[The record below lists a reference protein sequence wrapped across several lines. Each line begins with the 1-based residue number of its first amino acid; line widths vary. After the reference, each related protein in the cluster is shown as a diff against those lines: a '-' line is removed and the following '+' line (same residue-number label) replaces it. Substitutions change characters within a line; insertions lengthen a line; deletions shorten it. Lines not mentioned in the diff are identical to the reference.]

1 MNTNNNS
8 MSQMKPW
15 KWVFLLF
22 LIVAS
27 AIILSENKQKY
38 RQVHNT
44 IFSTVYNITY
54 NSNKDLTQGIH
65 STMLSV
71 DSTLSMFNK
80 SSLLWNINNGLDN
93 STNQM
98 FLTIFNMSKAVWD
111 ATGGAFDPTV
121 APLVN
126 AWGFGY
132 KSGDMPTDNQI
143 DSIMQFVG
151 FDRIELDPY
160 NNVVKSD
167 PRIML
172 DFSAI
177 AKGYAVDAVA
187 EYLKENGVTDY
198 MVEIGGEIAVHGVN
212 RQGNK
217 WRIGVSIPQPD
228 SDGLQE
234 ILSVTDIAMATSGNY
249 RNYFEKDGVLYG
261 HTINPATGH
270 PAMNTLL
277 SATVLAPTCAMADAT
292 ATSFMVMGCDKALE
306 YCSEHPGIE
315 ALLIYSKQDSTMDT
329 LCTAGF
335 RKLALE

>member
-1 MNTNNNS
+1 
-8 MSQMKPW
+8 MKPW
-15 KWVFLLF
+15 KWIFLVF

-27 AIILSENKQKY
+27 VMILTENRPKY
-38 RQVHNT
+38 RQTHNT

-54 NSNKDLTQGIH
+54 NSNKDLTHGIH
-65 STMLSV
+65 NVMLGV
-71 DSTLSMFNK
+71 DSTLSMFNT

-93 STNQM
+93 RTNQM
-98 FLTIFNMSKAVWD
+98 FLTIFNMGKAVWES
-111 ATGGAFDPTV
+111 TGGAFDPTV

-132 KSGDMPTDNQI
+132 KHGTLPTDSQI
-143 DSIMQFVG
+143 DSILQFTG
-151 FDRIELDPY
+151 FDKIGLDSC

-167 PRIML
+167 SRVML

-198 MVEIGGEIAVHGVN
+198 MVEIGGEIAVHGAN
-212 RQGNK
+212 GNGNK
-217 WRIGVSIPQPD
+217 WRIGVSVPQPD
-228 SDGLQE
+228 TDGLQE

-249 RNYFEKDGVLYG
+249 RNYFEKDGVMYG
-261 HTINPATGH
+261 HTINPKTGY

-277 SATVLAPTCAMADAT
+277 SATVLAPTCAMADAI

-306 YCSEHPGIE
+306 YCTAHPEIQ
-315 ALLIYSKQDSTMDT
+315 ALLIYSKQGNTMDT

-335 RKLALE
+335 KTLALE